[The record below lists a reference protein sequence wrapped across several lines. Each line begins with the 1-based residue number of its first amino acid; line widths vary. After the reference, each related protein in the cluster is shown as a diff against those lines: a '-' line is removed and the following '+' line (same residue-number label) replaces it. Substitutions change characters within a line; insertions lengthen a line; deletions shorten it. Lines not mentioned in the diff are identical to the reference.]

1 MKEEPPSTEAQL
13 VSKLSIFKRI
23 RNNLREIYRKI
34 SFKPVN
40 QNELASVL
48 KEAEENNIID
58 KDVLE
63 MMEETIEFA
72 SIPVRDVMVPRSQM
86 ISINEVDSI
95 DELIDKVVKSSH
107 SRFPVF
113 NEDESKII
121 GIFLAKDLL
130 KFAPGFIKEGLDI
143 SALNIQEIVRP
154 VNHIPESK
162 KINVLLD
169 EFKSNRSHMAL
180 VVDEF
185 GEVSGLVTIEDVL
198 EEIVG
203 EIEDETDIG
212 EETKIIQKS
221 EIEYVVN
228 AITEIEEFNERFSTS
243 FSDEDFDTIGGIVS
257 NKFGRFPKT
266 GESIKIENLKFS
278 ILSSNK
284 RQIKKLKVEI
294 KN

>member
-58 KDVLE
+58 EDVLE
-63 MMEETIEFA
+63 IMEETIEFA

-130 KFAPGFIKEGLDI
+130 KFAPGLIKEGLDI

-221 EIEYVVN
+221 EIEFVVN

>member
-40 QNELASVL
+40 QNDLASVL

-130 KFAPGFIKEGLDI
+130 KFAPGLIKEGLDI

-221 EIEYVVN
+221 EIEFVVN

>member
-13 VSKLSIFKRI
+13 VTKLSMFKRI
-23 RNNLREIYRKI
+23 RNRIREIYRKI

-48 KEAEENNIID
+48 KEAEENNIIE

-86 ISINEVDSI
+86 ISINEVDST
-95 DELIDKVVKSSH
+95 DQLIDKVVKSSH

-130 KFAPGFIKEGLDI
+130 KFAPGLIKEGLDI
-143 SALNIQEIVRP
+143 SSLNIQEIVRP

-221 EIEYVVN
+221 EVEYVVN

-284 RQIKKLKVEI
+284 RKLKKLKVEI

>member
-1 MKEEPPSTEAQL
+1 MQ
-13 VSKLSIFKRI
+13 
-23 RNNLREIYRKI
+23 
-34 SFKPVN
+34 
-40 QNELASVL
+40 
-48 KEAEENNIID
+48 
-58 KDVLE
+58 
-63 MMEETIEFA
+63 
-72 SIPVRDVMVPRSQM
+72 
-86 ISINEVDSI
+86 
-95 DELIDKVVKSSH
+95 SSH

-121 GIFLAKDLL
+121 GILLAKDLL
-130 KFAPGFIKEGLDI
+130 KFAPGLIEERLDI
-143 SALNIQEIVRP
+143 SSFDFQEIVRP

-203 EIEDETDIG
+203 EIEDETDID
-212 EETKIIQKS
+212 EETRIIQKS
-221 EIEYVVN
+221 NKEFNVQ
-228 AITEIEEFNERFSTS
+228 AITEIEQFNSKFNTD
-243 FSDEDFDTIGGIVS
+243 FSDEDFDTIGGFVT

-266 GESIKIENLKFS
+266 GESIKLENLKFS

-284 RQIKKLKVEI
+284 RQIKKIKVEI
-294 KN
+294 QD